1 MAKRATHIPV
11 YLDNAATTPVDPRV
25 VEAMLPY
32 FTDRFYNPS
41 SFYGPAQEV
50 HDALDEA
57 RAYLASTIGASARA
71 VRFTSGGTEA
81 DNAALKGLALAN
93 AARGRH
99 VVISAIEHPAV
110 SESARWL
117 ERQGFEVERV
127 PVDGEGIVSPEA
139 LSACLR
145 ADTCLVSVMMANNE
159 IGTIE
164 PIAALAARAHAA
176 GALFHTDAVQAYG
189 HIPVDVRALDV
200 DALSVS
206 AHKLAGPKG
215 AGFLYCRRGVAC
227 EPVAHGGAQ
236 ERGYRAGTEN
246 VPAIIGF
253 AAAARL
259 AFGGAAA
266 GTTAWQLLEER
277 SERIGRLRDRLVEQ
291 VVRAVPD
298 VCVSGPADPAR
309 RLAGHAHLCFKGI
322 SSEALLMRLDK
333 AGVLASAGSACASGS
348 LEPSPVLQ
356 AIGVEPDWIGGAL
369 RLTLSAATTEAD
381 IAYAAAQLIAI
392 VRDLRARQ

>member
-1 MAKRATHIPV
+1 MMVRATHIPV
-11 YLDNAATTPVDPRV
+11 YLDNAATTPADLRV

-32 FTDRFYNPS
+32 FTERFYNPS
-41 SFYGPAQEV
+41 SFYGPSQDV

-57 RAYLASTIGASARA
+57 RAYLAATIGAAARE

-81 DNAALKGLALAN
+81 DNAALKGLVLAN
-93 AARGRH
+93 AAGGRH

-117 ERQGFEVERV
+117 ERQGFEVTRA
-127 PVDGEGIVSPEA
+127 PVDGEGVVTPEA

-145 ADTCLVSVMMANNE
+145 ADTCLVSIMMANNE

-164 PIAALAARAHAA
+164 PIADLAACAHAA

-189 HIPVDVRALDV
+189 HIPVDVRALGV

-206 AHKLAGPKG
+206 AHKLSGPKG

-246 VPAIIGF
+246 VPALVGF

-259 AFGGAAA
+259 AFGDEAAGAAA
-266 GTTAWQLLEER
+266 WRLLEER
-277 SERIGRLRDRLVEQ
+277 SAHVGKLRDRLVAQ
-291 VVRAVPD
+291 VVGTVPD
-298 VCVSGPADPAR
+298 VRVSGPTDPAR
-309 RLAGHAHLCFKGI
+309 RLAGHAHFCFKGI
-322 SSEALLMRLDK
+322 SSEALLMRLDEV
-333 AGVLASAGSACASGS
+333 GVLASAGSACASGS

-356 AIGVEPDWIGGAL
+356 AIGVEPEWIGGAL
-369 RLTLSAATTEAD
+369 RLTLSAATTED
-381 IAYAAAQLIAI
+381 DVSYAAAQLVDI
-392 VRDLRARQ
+392 VRDLRTRR

>member
-11 YLDNAATTPVDPRV
+11 YLDNAATTPVDPHV

-32 FTDRFYNPS
+32 FTDRFFNPS
-41 SFYGPAQEV
+41 SFYGPAQDV

-57 RAYLASTIGASARA
+57 RAYLAATIGATARE

-81 DNAALKGLALAN
+81 DNAALKGLAFAN
-93 AARGRH
+93 AAHGRH

-117 ERQGFEVERV
+117 ERQGFEVTRV
-127 PVDGEGIVSPEA
+127 PVDGEGTVTPAA

-145 ADTCLVSVMMANNE
+145 EDTCLVSIMMANNE

-164 PIAALAARAHAA
+164 PIADLVACAHAA

-189 HIPVDVRALDV
+189 HIPVDVRALGV

-215 AGFLYCRRGVAC
+215 VGFLYCRRGVAC

-246 VPAIIGF
+246 VPAIVGF

-259 AFGGAAA
+259 AFDGAAA
-266 GTTAWQLLEER
+266 GTEAWRALMQR
-277 SERIGRLRDRLVEQ
+277 SERIGELRDRLVAQ
-291 VVRAVPD
+291 VVRAIPD
-298 VCVSGPADPAR
+298 VRISGPADPAR
-309 RLAGHAHLCFKGI
+309 RLAGHAHFCFKGI
-322 SSEALLMRLDK
+322 SSEVLLMRLDEV
-333 AGVLASAGSACASGS
+333 GVLASAGSACASGS

-369 RLTLSAATTEAD
+369 RLTLSSATTED
-381 IAYAAAQLIAI
+381 DVAYAAAQLVDI
-392 VRDLRARQ
+392 VRDLRARR